1 MKELKIKVLGK
12 TKISF
17 TNATLSFIR
26 EEQTTKELTISYQN
40 GTGQS
45 LTANQILFTQGT
57 NNQIGFLQIKVL
69 NNSVL
74 NGNGTFTISVTN
86 YPTNSEVNTAK
97 SITIDGSVLSISFY
111 YNSRPVTNDIEI
123 SVLNRTVKVIDATV
137 FLNNFTDYDG
147 DSISEIAFYGDV
159 SNIKVDGVSYVEG
172 TYISLSLFSSNKV
185 TYTPNDTD
193 NAYDVFLTY
202 KIKDTAGNI
211 SI

>member
-86 YPTNSEVNTAK
+86 YPTSSEVNAAK

-123 SVLNRTVKVIDATV
+123 SVFNRTVKVIDATV

-193 NAYDVFLTY
+193 NPYEVSLTY
-202 KIKDTAGNI
+202 KIKDTAGNT

>member
-86 YPTNSEVNTAK
+86 YPTSSEVNAAK

-193 NAYDVFLTY
+193 NPYEVSLTY
-202 KIKDTAGNI
+202 KIKDTAGNT

>member
-86 YPTNSEVNTAK
+86 YPTSSEVNATK

-193 NAYDVFLTY
+193 NAYEVSLTY
-202 KIKDTAGNI
+202 KIKDTAGNT

>member
-12 TKISF
+12 QIINF
-17 TNATLSFIR
+17 TNATLGFLR
-26 EEQTTKELTISYQN
+26 EEQTTKQLTISYQN

-97 SITIDGSVLSISFY
+97 SISIDGSVLSISFY

-123 SVLNRTVKVIDATV
+123 SVFNRTVKIIDATV

-193 NAYDVFLTY
+193 NAYEVSLTY
-202 KIKDTAGNI
+202 KIKDTTGNT

>member
-74 NGNGTFTISVTN
+74 NGKGTFTISVTN
-86 YPTNSEVNTAK
+86 YPTNSEVNAAK

-123 SVLNRTVKVIDATV
+123 SVFNKTVKVIDATV

-193 NAYDVFLTY
+193 NAYEVSLTY
-202 KIKDTAGNI
+202 KIKDTAGNT

>member
-45 LTANQILFTQGT
+45 LTANQILFTQGN

-111 YNSRPVTNDIEI
+111 YNSKPVTNDIEI
-123 SVLNRTVKVIDATV
+123 FVLNRTVKVIDATN

-193 NAYDVFLTY
+193 NAYEVSLTY
-202 KIKDTAGNI
+202 KIKDTAGNT

>member
-86 YPTNSEVNTAK
+86 YPTSSEVNAAK
-97 SITIDGSVLSISFY
+97 SIIIDGSVLNISFY

-193 NAYDVFLTY
+193 NAYEVSLTY
-202 KIKDTAGNI
+202 KIKDTAGNT

>member
-86 YPTNSEVNTAK
+86 YPTSSEVNAAK

-123 SVLNRTVKVIDATV
+123 SVFNRTVKVIDATV

-193 NAYDVFLTY
+193 NACELSLTY
-202 KIKDTAGNI
+202 KIKDTAGNT

>member
-86 YPTNSEVNTAK
+86 YPTSSEVNAAK
-97 SITIDGSVLSISFY
+97 SITIDGSVLNISFY

-123 SVLNRTVKVIDATV
+123 PVFNRTVKVIDATV

-193 NAYDVFLTY
+193 NPYEVSLTY
-202 KIKDTAGNI
+202 KIKDTAGNT

>member
-86 YPTNSEVNTAK
+86 YPTSSEVNAAK
-97 SITIDGSVLSISFY
+97 SIIIDGSVLNISFY

-137 FLNNFTDYDG
+137 FLNNFTDYDD

-193 NAYDVFLTY
+193 NPYEVSLTY
-202 KIKDTAGNI
+202 KIKDTAGNT

>member
-17 TNATLSFIR
+17 TNATLVFLR
-26 EEQTTKELTISYQN
+26 GEQTTKQLTISYQN

-86 YPTNSEVNTAK
+86 YPTNSAVNTAK
-97 SITIDGSVLSISFY
+97 SISIDGSVLSISFY

-123 SVLNRTVKVIDATV
+123 SVFNRTVKIIDATV

-185 TYTPNDTD
+185 TYTPNNTD
-193 NAYDVFLTY
+193 NAYEVSLTY
-202 KIKDTAGNI
+202 KIKDIAGNT

>member
-86 YPTNSEVNTAK
+86 YPTNSAVNTAK
-97 SITIDGSVLSISFY
+97 SISIDGSVLSISFY

-123 SVLNRTVKVIDATV
+123 SVFNRTVKIIDATV

-185 TYTPNDTD
+185 TYTPNNTD
-193 NAYDVFLTY
+193 NAYEVSLTY
-202 KIKDTAGNI
+202 KIKDIAGNT